1 MYDYPSLWFLI
12 RRIPMPILQV
22 NFKLNVSVAEY
33 HETCNDFAPAFA
45 DVPGLLWKV
54 WLLNEA
60 EGEAGGIYLFSSDE
74 SLQSYLASPIV
85 AHLKS
90 NPAFRE
96 INVKIFGVME
106 NVTALTRGPVPAMAR

>member
-1 MYDYPSLWFLI
+1 
-12 RRIPMPILQV
+12 MPILQI
-22 NFKLNVSVAEY
+22 NFKLNVTVAEY
-33 HETCNDFAPAFA
+33 HEMCNGSAPAFA
-45 DVPGLLWKV
+45 EVPGLLWKV

-85 AHLKS
+85 AQLKS
-90 NPAFRE
+90 HPAFRE
-96 INVKIFGVME
+96 TSVKIFDVME